1 MKRTGSFIL
10 AMCLSVGMLAGCGG
24 EEKTAKGQQEV
35 QEEAQSE
42 EATQEIS
49 FGGYSFAI
57 PESWE
62 EGDSTENTL
71 YFYPETGMLMIQF
84 SSIEGESILDEAVQE
99 EFTKGFSASYENFEL
114 VDESIIP
121 VAGGE
126 AYQQVMNLTSND
138 TNYQSTMVTY
148 DCQGGWMT
156 FAMFAVQDGDT
167 YSQEFERILD
177 SIQNESG
184 AVSQADSNQ
193 IDEEKVLEV
202 VEVKAVPT
210 LDGLMCVFITNNSQ
224 TIVDE
229 LDIQINYKDE
239 TGTTIDMDE
248 DGHDMVLPGST
259 VVSRLEAP
267 ESYSDYEIVKNI
279 ELGVNTNYENHASEV
294 AVTSNQGDHCIIVEI
309 TNNSQVT
316 INEIEYIAVLYSG
329 DQIVTVEYPEDIMD
343 VNAGEKITDKVDTF
357 DTEYDRFEI
366 YLNQAH
372 TFGY

>member
-42 EATQEIS
+42 EVTQEIS

-84 SSIEGESILDEAVQE
+84 SPMEGESILDKAVQE
-99 EFTKGFSASYENFEL
+99 EFTQGFSASYENFEL
-114 VDESIIP
+114 VDESIIQ
-121 VAGGE
+121 VAEGD

-156 FAMFAVQDGDT
+156 FAMFAVRDGDT

-193 IDEEKVLEV
+193 IDEEKVLEA

-224 TIVDE
+224 TVVDE

-267 ESYSDYEIVKNI
+267 ESYFDYEIVKNI